1 MKSLETLRG
10 FVLVHEKVSLDYK
23 IYIFVILR
31 DVQDL
36 TYISLKGF
44 LSFMSFLIRQL
55 IILHQNYLKLYT
67 DHEITAS

>member
-23 IYIFVILR
+23 IYIFVIFR

-67 DHEITAS
+67 DHGITAS

>member
-67 DHEITAS
+67 DHGITAS